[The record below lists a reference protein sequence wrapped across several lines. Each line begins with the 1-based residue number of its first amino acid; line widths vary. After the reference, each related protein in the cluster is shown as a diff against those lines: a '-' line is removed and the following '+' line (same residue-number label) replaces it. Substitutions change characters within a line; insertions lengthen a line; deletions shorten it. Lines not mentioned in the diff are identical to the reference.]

1 MYIHDYYFHLTK
13 KKSFQIS
20 SCRSFLTLVYLLVA
34 PPFPSLLLGSRPIGG
49 SNPLHRETALISRVR
64 PLSSTGLVRPVLS
77 LEVALQ
83 GHLDLLRL
91 LLDLVR
97 EQQRF
102 WPVDPAGPRRRGCVR
117 LRPHLPGPWL
127 RPRSL
132 GQFHHRLLV
141 AALGAVVPR
150 LGSGSCSSRSPNQS

>member
-1 MYIHDYYFHLTK
+1 MYIHDFYFHWTK
-13 KKSFQIS
+13 KTIS
-20 SCRSFLTLVYLLVA
+20 NQLMSLFLTLVYLLVA

-49 SNPLHRETALISRVR
+49 SNLLHRETALISRVR
-64 PLSSTGLVRPVLS
+64 PLARTGLVRPVLS
-77 LEVALQ
+77 LEVAFQ

-141 AALGAVVPR
+141 AALRVVALC